1 MISAILV
8 GINVIA
14 FVVLELLP
22 RDIFAWLYGAGA
34 MYWPAVMESGQY
46 YRLLTSMFLHADS
59 THLVNN
65 MLILF
70 LIGSRLEKVVGKV
83 RFLVVYFLSG
93 ILAGVVSMG
102 YNMWQ
107 ERLVLA
113 VGASGAVFGLV
124 GALVWVVIAHRGRVQ
139 DLTVR
144 QMMLFTA
151 LSLYGGFADY
161 QTDNAAH
168 LGGLVVGFLL
178 MMLLYRRGRY
188 TRNSAPS
195 VEFSASSQPPCS

>member
-1 MISAILV
+1 MITVILV
-8 GINVIA
+8 VLNVIV
-14 FVVLELLP
+14 FVTLELLVP
-22 RDIFAWLYGAGA
+22 QTMSVWLHEAGA
-34 MYWPAVMESGQY
+34 LYWPAVVEGGQY
-46 YRLLTSMFLHADS
+46 HRLLTALFLHADS

-70 LIGSRLEKVVGKV
+70 LIGSRLEKVVGKL

-102 YNMWQ
+102 YNMHQ
-107 ERLVLA
+107 ERLVMA

-151 LSLYGGFADY
+151 LSLYGGFADR

-168 LGGLVVGFLL
+168 LGGLIVGFLIML
-178 MMLLYRRGRY
+178 LLYRRR
-188 TRNSAPS
+188 R
-195 VEFSASSQPPCS
+195 QPEIY

>member
-1 MISAILV
+1 MICVILV
-8 GINVIA
+8 VINVIA
-14 FVVLELLP
+14 FVALELFVPQNLSE
-22 RDIFAWLYGAGA
+22 FVKGACA
-34 MYWPAVMESGQY
+34 MYWPAVTESGEY
-46 YRLLTSMFLHADS
+46 YRLLTSMFLHANS

-83 RFLVVYFLSG
+83 RVLLVYFLSG
-93 ILAGVVSMG
+93 ILAGMVSMG

-107 ERLVLA
+107 DRLVMA

-144 QMMLFTA
+144 QMIFFTA
-151 LSLYGGFADY
+151 LSLYGGFAER

-168 LGGLVVGFLL
+168 IGGLLAGFLL
-178 MMLLYRRGRY
+178 MMILYGRGRR
-188 TRNSAPS
+188 TRKIAPWS
-195 VEFSASSQPPCS
+195 